1 MALAAQQQNS
11 SDYFNN
17 VSKSELEDY
26 HLAKQHTHEVISLIP
41 ASNEKPHSILQT
53 RSSSYTSSHTP
64 SLQEYPISN
73 DTTTNTTSGVSI
85 PGQNN
90 NYTNDNISNSY
101 GSKFSRR
108 GSLPRSQLSA
118 NVTVNSAETDPT
130 PYSQDIVIPPV
141 GPKKYST
148 SFNLAPASSFKKA
161 QTKQQKR
168 NTLIRNNTTGNDL
181 SDERNDAELSEEFEK
196 ELSARRKAFK
206 RLSRRK
212 PNPEEEEDR
221 VLMGT
226 RISEGHQN
234 YILMYNM
241 LTGIRIAVG
250 RVSAKPDRPIVD
262 QDFSAAHKLAFD
274 VTGDELTPGAKYDF
288 KFKDYAPWVFRALR
302 ERFGIDP
309 ADYLISLTSK
319 YILSEL
325 GSPGKSGS
333 FFYYSRDYRFIIKTI
348 HHTEHKFMRKIL
360 KEYHDHV
367 SSNPNTL
374 LCRYYGLHRVKLP
387 HGRKIHFVVMGNVL
401 PPNKDIHE
409 TYDLKGS
416 TIGRFLPEEEIKKNP
431 YAVMKDLN
439 WEKRGNKLQLGPQ
452 KRKLFI
458 TQLLRDVKLL
468 VRMNIM
474 DYSLM
479 IGVHDIVRGNKDNVR
494 NSTLQFFQPD
504 TKLAERRASM
514 MKRRESKA
522 MVYRKVI
529 MEANPDKLNASELP
543 DAPFDERRNCSFYS
557 DNGGFQA
564 TDEKNRAAPSLYFL
578 GIIDIL
584 TPYDMKKKSEHFFK
598 SLTQDKN
605 EISAV
610 KPKVYGNRFMGFMAK
625 ALEHNEDIPHEYQL
639 ESSESKSKTS

>member
-1 MALAAQQQNS
+1 MALAAQPQQQQEN
-11 SDYFNN
+11 DYFFNSNN
-17 VSKSELEDY
+17 NNKGDLNLH
-26 HLAKQHTHEVISLIP
+26 HLKEQQHSHEAISLIP
-41 ASNEKPHSILQT
+41 ASNEKT
-53 RSSSYTSSHTP
+53 RSIIQTSHSFNSSLDSP
-64 SLQEYPISN
+64 PLIIEEQEDIKLELVKPI
-73 DTTTNTTSGVSI
+73 VE
-85 PGQNN
+85 
-90 NYTNDNISNSY
+90 
-101 GSKFSRR
+101 KRH
-108 GSLPRSQLSA
+108 
-118 NVTVNSAETDPT
+118 
-130 PYSQDIVIPPV
+130 
-141 GPKKYST
+141 ST
-148 SFNLAPASSFKKA
+148 SFNLAPASSFR
-161 QTKQQKR
+161 KR
-168 NTLIRNNTTGNDL
+168 QMNRNHTTGNVLEQQNREEISEDFQ
-181 SDERNDAELSEEFEK
+181 RELT
-196 ELSARRKAFK
+196 ARRKTFK

-212 PNPEEEEDR
+212 QDEDEDR

-226 RISEGHQN
+226 LISEGHQN

-262 QDFSAAHKLAFD
+262 QDFAAAHKLAFD

-367 SSNPNTL
+367 SSNPDTL

-416 TIGRFLPEEEIKKNP
+416 TLGRFLPEEEIKKNP

-439 WEKRGNKLQLGPQ
+439 WEKQCKKLQLGPK

-479 IGVHDIVRGNKDNVR
+479 IGVHDIVRGNKENVR

-522 MVYRKVI
+522 MMYRKVI

-543 DAPFDERRNCSFYS
+543 DTLFDERRNCAFYA

-564 TDEKNRAAPSLYFL
+564 TDERNQSAPSLYFL

-584 TPYDMKKKSEHFFK
+584 TPYDLKKKSEHFFK
-598 SLTQDKN
+598 SITQDKN

-625 ALEHNEDIPHEYQL
+625 ALEHNEDIPREYQL
-639 ESSESKSKTS
+639 QTTESKKNI

>member
-1 MALAAQQQNS
+1 MPQLG
-11 SDYFNN
+11 
-17 VSKSELEDY
+17 K
-26 HLAKQHTHEVISLIP
+26 
-41 ASNEKPHSILQT
+41 
-53 RSSSYTSSHTP
+53 SSS
-64 SLQEYPISN
+64 Q
-73 DTTTNTTSGVSI
+73 
-85 PGQNN
+85 
-90 NYTNDNISNSY
+90 
-101 GSKFSRR
+101 K
-108 GSLPRSQLSA
+108 
-118 NVTVNSAETDPT
+118 SAESDPT
-130 PYSQDIVIPPV
+130 PFNQQVRPTQ
-141 GPKKYST
+141 GPKRYST
-148 SFNLAPASSFKKA
+148 SFNLAPASSFKNKA
-161 QTKQQKR
+161 EAKQKKR
-168 NTLIRNNTTGNDL
+168 LTRNNTTIDGD
-181 SDERNDAELSEEFEK
+181 ELSEDFVK
-196 ELSARRKAFK
+196 EMSARQKAF
-206 RLSRRK
+206 RRMSRRK
-212 PNPEEEEDR
+212 PLGEEEDR

-250 RVSAKPDRPIVD
+250 RVSAKPDRPLVE
-262 QDFSAAHKLAFD
+262 QDFTAAHKLAFD

-288 KFKDYAPWVFRALR
+288 KFKDYAPWVFRGLR

-348 HHTEHKFMRKIL
+348 HHTEQKFMLKIL
-360 KEYHDHV
+360 KEYYDHV
-367 SSNPNTL
+367 CSNPDTL

-409 TYDLKGS
+409 TFDLKGS
-416 TIGRFLPEEEIKKNP
+416 TLGRFLPEEEIRKNP

-439 WEKRGNKLQLGPQ
+439 WEKNGKKLQLGPK
-452 KRKLFI
+452 KRKVFI

-479 IGVHDIVRGNKDNVR
+479 VGVHDIIRGNKDNVR
-494 NSTLQFFQPD
+494 NSTLQFFQPN

-514 MKRRESKA
+514 MKRRESRLSI
-522 MVYRKVI
+522 YRRTLL
-529 MEANPDKLNASELP
+529 EANPDRLNASDLP
-543 DAPFDERRNCSFYS
+543 DSPFDERRNCVFYS
-557 DNGGFQA
+557 DDGGFQA
-564 TDEKNRAAPSLYFL
+564 TDERNKKAPALYFL

-598 SLTQDKN
+598 SITQDKN

-610 KPKVYGNRFMGFMAK
+610 KPRIYGNRFMGFMAK
-625 ALEHNEDIPHEYQL
+625 AIEHNEDIPHEYQIQSGK
-639 ESSESKSKTS
+639 ESRKLF

>member
-1 MALAAQQQNS
+1 MALAAQQN
-11 SDYFNN
+11 DYFNLVN
-17 VSKSELEDY
+17 NKPEPKEY
-26 HLAKQHTHEVISLIP
+26 HLEKQHTHQVISLLP
-41 ASNEKPHSILQT
+41 ASNERPRSISQT
-53 RSSSYTSSHTP
+53 
-64 SLQEYPISN
+64 Q
-73 DTTTNTTSGVSI
+73 
-85 PGQNN
+85 
-90 NYTNDNISNSY
+90 SNS
-101 GSKFSRR
+101 FS
-108 GSLPRSQLSA
+108 SIQ
-118 NVTVNSAETDPT
+118 TVPEESVLTEDLM
-130 PYSQDIVIPPV
+130 
-141 GPKKYST
+141 PKRHST
-148 SFNLAPASSFKKA
+148 SFNLAPASSFKKS
-161 QTKQQKR
+161 QKKTR
-168 NTLIRNNTTGNDL
+168 NTLARNYTTGAPDQ
-181 SDERNDAELSEEFEK
+181 DVSEEFQK
-196 ELSARRKAFK
+196 ELTARRKTFK
-206 RLSRRK
+206 RLSKRR
-212 PNPEEEEDR
+212 PDDQEDR

-226 RISEGHQN
+226 LISEGHQN

-262 QDFSAAHKLAFD
+262 SDFSAAHKLAFD

-367 SSNPNTL
+367 SSNPDTL

-416 TIGRFLPEEEIKKNP
+416 TLGRFLPEEEIKKNP

-529 MEANPDKLNASELP
+529 MEANPDRLNASELP
-543 DAPFDERRNCSFYS
+543 DTPFDERRNCAFYA
-557 DNGGFQA
+557 DDGGFQA
-564 TDEKNRAAPSLYFL
+564 TDERNRAGPALYFL

-605 EISAV
+605 AISSV
-610 KPKVYGNRFMGFMAK
+610 KPKVYGNRFMGFMSN

-639 ESSESKSKTS
+639 ESNEKKNL